1 MRMDGI
7 SMSHRGSIEKGID
20 LKKTYAKR
28 GYFSIVETVLGSAF
42 FRDAFLSLFLSS
54 EGIFLSDAIRFS
66 GSRDA
71 FRKRRFRCRIF
82 FPRYERDALFY
93 R

>member
-1 MRMDGI
+1 
-7 SMSHRGSIEKGID
+7 MSHRGSIEKEID

-28 GYFSIVETVLGSAF
+28 RYFPIIETVLGSAF
-42 FRDAFLSLFLSS
+42 FRDAFLSLIFPS

-66 GSRDA
+66 DNRDA
-71 FRKRRFRCRIF
+71 FRKCRFRRRVF
-82 FPRYERDALFY
+82 FPRYERDALLH